1 MSPRPDRVG
10 ALLTFLLLAGG
21 CETLGRI
28 PDALFDHRTA
38 RERYQTGLELARLS
52 TTALVRDWQ
61 AAAERA
67 LDEAP
72 LIPTPHSEE
81 GVLLA
86 AEPQALAWRFMV
98 RQGQSVHFEFQLAD
112 DTTAIVFLEAWRIS
126 DDTLSPPQL
135 ESSADSGERALT
147 FEPRR
152 DGEYLVR
159 AQTELLRGGR
169 FTATLRL
176 APILAFPVANGRER
190 DIGSWFGAPRDSGRE
205 HHGVDI
211 FARRGTPVL
220 AATSGRVTRIGV
232 NNLGGN
238 IVWLRDD
245 RGYSFYYAHLD
256 RSTVA
261 EGAEVMAGDTV
272 GLVGNSGNAIRTP
285 PHLHFGI
292 YRRGEGPVDPR
303 WFVQQPRGTIATLAI
318 DTTFLGAWV
327 RTRTGGATLRIAPAR
342 DANPVATL
350 SRHAVLRVVSGAG
363 TWLRAV
369 MPDGRSGYLLAAGV
383 ENADRAVE
391 TARLRPGEVLLVG
404 PGAAR
409 AEMVLAE
416 AGGDDQVEVLGRFE
430 THLLVRTSA
439 GRDGWIRR

>member
-1 MSPRPDRVG
+1 VILRP
-10 ALLTFLLLAGG
+10 ALLTLLLLAGG

-98 RQGQSVHFEFQLAD
+98 RQGQSVHFEFALAGD
-112 DTTAIVFLEAWRIS
+112 STALVFLEAWRIS
-126 DDTLSPPQL
+126 DDTLTPPQL
-135 ESSADSGERALT
+135 EISADSGERALS

-190 DIGSWFGAPRDSGRE
+190 DIGSWFGAPRDGGRE

-220 AATSGRVTRIGV
+220 AATAGRVTRIAV

-261 EGAEVMAGDTV
+261 EGAEVLAGDTV
-272 GLVGNSGNAIRTP
+272 GMVGNTGNAIRTP

-318 DTTFLGAWV
+318 DTTFLGGWV
-327 RTRTGGATLRIAPAR
+327 RTRIDGAILRIGPAR
-342 DANPVATL
+342 DASPVATL
-350 SRHAVLRVVSGAG
+350 SQHAVLRGVSGAG
-363 TWLRAV
+363 SWLRAV
-369 MPDGRSGYLLAAGV
+369 MPDGRSGYLLATGV
-383 ENADRAVE
+383 ENADRTVE
-391 TARLRPGEVLLVG
+391 TARLQKGEVLLVG
-404 PGAAR
+404 PEAAR
-409 AEMVLAE
+409 AEMVTAE